1 MLPPPRLP
9 TVTSAPPR
17 SPTDWQGAW
26 YGGRARLRRGAA
38 GACALLLKAGGG
50 GGDTYPGGEEHG
62 AERRGP
68 AGQAPSITLQT
79 GKEINQKSQVSPPF
93 VNHQ

>member
-9 TVTSAPPR
+9 TVTSAAPC

-26 YGGRARLRRGAA
+26 YGGRARLWRGAA
-38 GACALLLKAGGG
+38 GARALLLRV
-50 GGDTYPGGEEHG
+50 DTYPRGEEHG

-68 AGQAPSITLQT
+68 VGQAPSITLQT
-79 GKEINQKSQVSPPF
+79 GKEINQKSQVSPSF

>member
-38 GACALLLKAGGG
+38 GACALLLRGGG
-50 GGDTYPGGEEHG
+50 TPTREGRSTEPRGV
-62 AERRGP
+62 ARRDKRRQSPYRQGKR
-68 AGQAPSITLQT
+68 SIRNPRSLR
-79 GKEINQKSQVSPPF
+79 PL
-93 VNHQ
+93 